1 MSWNKQIANKNFLSP
16 IGFKFVLAKY
26 PKVAY
31 LSQAA
36 NIPAMNL
43 GVVEQPTI
51 YGRSLPTDGNIT
63 YDPFTMNFLVDE
75 NIENYLILHN
85 WMRGL
90 GVPDD
95 FAERRAFL
103 DKQAKLSYSCL
114 LYTSPSPRDQRGSR
128 MPSSA

>member
-51 YGRSLPTDGNIT
+51 YGLSLIH
-63 YDPFTMNFLVDE
+63 
-75 NIENYLILHN
+75 I
-85 WMRGL
+85 
-90 GVPDD
+90 
-95 FAERRAFL
+95 
-103 DKQAKLSYSCL
+103 
-114 LYTSPSPRDQRGSR
+114 
-128 MPSSA
+128 